1 MRRREESVTGGC
13 AGLLL
18 LEGGVEQRVTR
29 GHHRDAA
36 AREHASHRHARVHER
51 DARAVQRRAEQPAV
65 VVRDLHHDAHGG
77 AWVERGDQA
86 RLQRR
91 DEELL

>member
-1 MRRREESVTGGC
+1 MTGGC
-13 AGLLL
+13 ASLLL
-18 LEGGVEQRVTR
+18 LEGGVEQSVAR

-65 VVRDLHHDAHGG
+65 VVRDLHDDAHGG

-86 RLQRR
+86 RLERR